1 MVSEYTSIDAV
12 GPEASVSV
20 IIRNRN
26 EAKYLRQVLPALS
39 AQRGARA
46 EIILVDNASS
56 DDSVEIAKSH
66 GATIV
71 HLPDGEFTYG
81 RALNLGLR
89 AATAEICVI
98 LSAHSLPAGKSFL
111 KACAGALS
119 DPEIAG
125 ARCVYAGKSSDM
137 LRWIDPELLDG
148 SATLQEIISKGP
160 LASGCVIR
168 RSVWLKIPFDE
179 EVIAA
184 EDKLWAAA
192 ALKAG
197 YKILSPCDAF
207 YFYIKP
213 VSPVTSLR
221 YADRDLRAIYHA
233 TGRRFGAAA
242 VAPSRTFLNASWAIA
257 VGVPQVVLSIVA
269 RESTR
274 VRLRFGFPKSP
285 RTVGTSP

>member
-1 MVSEYTSIDAV
+1 MLSGYASIGAIE
-12 GPEASVSV
+12 PEALVSV

-46 EIILVDNASS
+46 EIILVDNAST
-56 DDSVEIAKSH
+56 DDSVMVARSY

-71 HLPDGEFTYG
+71 HLPEGEFTYG
-81 RALNLGLR
+81 RGLNVGLQ

-119 DPEIAG
+119 APDIAG

-137 LRWIDPELLDG
+137 LRWVDPELLDG

-179 EVIAA
+179 DVIAA

-192 ALKAG
+192 VLKAG

-207 YFYIKP
+207 YFYVKP
-213 VSPVTSLR
+213 ISPITSLR

-242 VAPSRTFLNASWAIA
+242 VAPSRTFLNASWAVA
-257 VGVPQVVLSIVA
+257 VGVPQGVVSVVA
-269 RESTR
+269 RELTR

-285 RTVGTSP
+285 RTITSSR